1 MRLHVAQNVNV
12 SLLKLPVLVIHI
24 TLQSQDV
31 HLNGIRTR
39 LLNFGCKVRPFV
51 GRVTVEARNDG
62 HVAHL
67 LAVGNQLQVLTQL
80 VMLQRFP
87 QVIGSFG
94 VIHRILHGI
103 HLH

>member
-51 GRVTVEARNDG
+51 AE
-62 HVAHL
+62 
-67 LAVGNQLQVLTQL
+67 
-80 VMLQRFP
+80 
-87 QVIGSFG
+87 
-94 VIHRILHGI
+94 
-103 HLH
+103 